1 MEYEVVI
8 ASKNKKVLKSEGL
21 CCSDDVRTKWRQLF
35 PCSEHYESYPR
46 PIYCP
51 GLLKFNSG
59 EPIYIPMIYTPAVDI
74 IYQNASPYFSESFG
88 DLLEIFSL
96 MIGED
101 VKVVY
106 AFFLMLEM
114 KCLMPNTLNELNE
127 IAKNCEKFTTCA
139 QVELLGDEPRNVE
152 VEMCRINEDVESAD
166 FKFLVTDMGDIEI
179 DVEKTSRTPVKR
191 RMKKSCDCTPKKRSK
206 EQRKQSLTVEHPEE
220 QTDDTDEEEI
230 VITRTYNDK
239 LANDFDQMNLYPEG
253 KQTLQPGTNS
263 ISRSMSDDT
272 NIISLSDDG

>member
-1 MEYEVVI
+1 
-8 ASKNKKVLKSEGL
+8 
-21 CCSDDVRTKWRQLF
+21 
-35 PCSEHYESYPR
+35 
-46 PIYCP
+46 
-51 GLLKFNSG
+51 
-59 EPIYIPMIYTPAVDI
+59 
-74 IYQNASPYFSESFG
+74 
-88 DLLEIFSL
+88 
-96 MIGED
+96 
-101 VKVVY
+101 
-106 AFFLMLEM
+106 
-114 KCLMPNTLNELNE
+114 
-127 IAKNCEKFTTCA
+127 
-139 QVELLGDEPRNVE
+139 
-152 VEMCRINEDVESAD
+152 
-166 FKFLVTDMGDIEI
+166 MGDIEI

-206 EQRKQSLTVEHPEE
+206 ERRKQSLTIEHPEE